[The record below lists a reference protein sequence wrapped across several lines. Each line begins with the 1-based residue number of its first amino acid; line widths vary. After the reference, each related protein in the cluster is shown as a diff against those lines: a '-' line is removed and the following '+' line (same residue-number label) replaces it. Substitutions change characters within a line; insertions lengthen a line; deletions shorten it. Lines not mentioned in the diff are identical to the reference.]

1 MNICYGGVNVAKSN
15 MNIFGYILLLS
26 LVFGGDVCL
35 KTDKA
40 FADVKV
46 YIVDSRRVADLR
58 VYITDSMFEG
68 IGNDAIWRFTQYG
81 FNTTSI
87 AFTTSISEADIK
99 IFFVS
104 NAYESGWTKQI
115 MSNNRHKLKG
125 VFE

>member
-1 MNICYGGVNVAKSN
+1 

-58 VYITDSMFEG
+58 VYITDSVFEG